1 MAKGFRPVLRDQ
13 PFLMPVDM
21 REWLPA
27 DHLVWFVLDA
37 VAQIDTSPFHRRAKK
52 LKASSGRA
60 GFDPELLVGL
70 LLYAYC
76 RGVRS
81 SRQIERL
88 CEVDV
93 AFRIACAGD
102 VPDHSVI
109 ARFRQNHDQ
118 AFAALFVQVL
128 RLAAKAGLGRF
139 GTIAIDGT
147 KITANASVDANRTEA
162 WLRGQVEAI
171 LTEARRVD
179 EAEDAEHGDRRGD
192 EPPEDFADPGAR
204 AERIRAALAELDAER
219 AAAEKARQQ
228 ATAERLAALEDGPPS
243 RGQHPAEV
251 EVTALRRRLDRLI
264 AARHAKLDA
273 HAARR
278 AAVDAALAAGQPRP
292 RLNKP
297 PKPVDE
303 HSDIVRARASLAA
316 AEARAADRARRQAE
330 KTGARTARA
339 NLTDPGSRLMPTRR
353 GWVQGYNVQIAATG
367 DQLIVA
373 TGVEQTPGDTQQFV
387 PMLTATE
394 QAAADC
400 RQASGREDLAIGVA
414 LADAGY
420 FSEANLT
427 APGPDRLIALG
438 RGSRQ
443 HNDALR
449 RPATGASPPDASPR
463 EAMDHR
469 LRTPEGARL
478 YKRRGATVE
487 PAIGNLKKLLPRFSR
502 RGLAAATAEIDL
514 AAAAFNL
521 LKIYRSGLATA

>member
-1 MAKGFRPVLRDQ
+1 MAKGYRPVLRDQ

-37 VAQIDTSPFHRRAKK
+37 VTQLDTSAFHRRAKK
-52 LKASSGRA
+52 LKAASGRA
-60 GFDPELLVGL
+60 AFDPDLLVGL

-93 AFRIACAGD
+93 AFRVACAGD

-109 ARFRQNHDQ
+109 ARFRQNHDK
-118 AFAALFVQVL
+118 AFATLFVQVL

-147 KITANASVDANRTEA
+147 KIAANASVDANRTEA
-162 WLRGQVEAI
+162 WLCEQVETI
-171 LTEARRVD
+171 LAEAERVD
-179 EAEDAEHGDRRGD
+179 QAEDAEHGDRRGD
-192 EPPEDFADPGAR
+192 EPPEEFADPQAR
-204 AERIRAALAELDAER
+204 AEKIRAALAEIDAER
-219 AAAEKARQQ
+219 QAAERAREQ
-228 ATAERLAALEDGPPS
+228 AAAERLARFEDGPPS
-243 RGQHPAEV
+243 RGGHPAEV
-251 EVTALRRRLDRLI
+251 EVTALRRRLERLI
-264 AARHAKLDA
+264 AAQQAK
-273 HAARR
+273 
-278 AAVDAALAAGQPRP
+278 VDAFAAKVAAAEAAGQRRP
-292 RLNKP
+292 AGKRP
-297 PKPVDE
+297 SPVDE
-303 HSDIVRARASLAA
+303 HSDIVIARTRLARA
-316 AEARAADRARRQAE
+316 EGRAADRARRQTE
-330 KTGARTARA
+330 KAAATDPKKA

-353 GWVQGYNVQIAATG
+353 GWVQGYNVQIAAAG

-373 TGVEQTPGDTQQFV
+373 TGVGQQTGDRGEFL
-387 PMLTATE
+387 PMVTAAE
-394 QAAADC
+394 QAAANC
-400 RQASGREDLAIGVA
+400 RQASGRADLAIGTA

-438 RGSRQ
+438 KGGRQ
-443 HNDALR
+443 HNDAVR
-449 RPATGASPPDASPR
+449 RPVTGEPPPGATAR

-469 LRTPEGARL
+469 LRTAEGARL

-487 PAIGNLKKLLPRFSR
+487 PAIGNLKKILPRFSR
-502 RGLAAATAEIDL
+502 RGLTAATAEVDL

-521 LKIYRSGLATA
+521 LKIYRGGLATA